1 MEDPENKKIPRTL
14 VVVSVGSL
22 IVALYAGYW
31 LFLFFGFDAAD
42 TNGNLVGVRSGT
54 FGDAFGVLNA
64 LFSGLAFFGLIT
76 TLLLQRKDIAD
87 SQVDSLRQ
95 QAESQF
101 YNMLS
106 LQQSVVY
113 DIDLQRTNG
122 GGNQVITKGRD
133 CFKVWS
139 NKLQKEYDDATSTNE
154 SDKIR
159 EAYRELWDKHRGD
172 LSIYFRSLYTLLRF
186 ISESR
191 HINKKALG
199 SVARSLI
206 SDYELVILFYNCL
219 MPSGRKFQQYANE
232 FAIFDNL
239 DVTLLLHPNHVLN
252 LEREAFGDN
261 EFAINL
267 FDYDEAEFNP

>member
-1 MEDPENKKIPRTL
+1 MEGLVEERNKRGMIFVIL
-14 VVVSVGSL
+14 GLS
-22 IVALYAGYW
+22 IVALYVGYW

-42 TNGNLVGVRSGT
+42 ANGNLVGVRSGT

-64 LFSGLAFFGLIT
+64 FFSGLAFFGLIT

-87 SQVDSLRQ
+87 SQVDSMRQ

-113 DIDLQRTNG
+113 DIDLQRTNS
-122 GGNQVITKGRD
+122 GGNQVVTKGRD

-139 NKLQKEYDDATSTNE
+139 NRLQNEYDSATSTDE

-159 EAYRELWDKHRGD
+159 EGYRELWDRHRGD
-172 LSIYFRSLYTLLRF
+172 LSIYFRSLYTLFRF

-191 HINKKALG
+191 YINKKVLG

-206 SDYELVILFYNCL
+206 SDYELVVLFYNCL
-219 MPSGRKFQQYANE
+219 TPSGERFQKYANE

-239 DVTLLLHPNHVLN
+239 DVTLLLNPNHVLY
-252 LEREAFGDN
+252 LDRDAFGDN
-261 EFAINL
+261 EFAMNL
-267 FDYDEAEFNP
+267 FDYNEAEFID

>member
-1 MEDPENKKIPRTL
+1 MEDRDNKKNPGAL
-14 VVVSVGSL
+14 VVLVVGLL

-42 TNGNLVGVRSGT
+42 KEGNLVGVRSGT

-101 YNMLS
+101 YNMLN

-113 DIDLQRTNG
+113 DIDLQRTSN

-139 NKLQKEYDDATSTNE
+139 GKLQKEYDDATSIDD
-154 SDKIR
+154 SDRIR

-191 HINKKALG
+191 YVNKKTLG

-219 MPSGRKFQQYANE
+219 MPSGERFQKYANE

-239 DVTLLLHPNHVLN
+239 DVTLLLNPSHVLQ
-252 LEREAFGDN
+252 LDREAFGEN
-261 EFAINL
+261 EFVINI
-267 FDYDEAEFNP
+267 FDYNEAEFND